1 MVKQHETF
9 ITAVRSQARRRP
21 DAPALVAGGRT
32 TGDRAAT
39 LKIT

>member
-9 ITAVRSQARRRP
+9 IAAVRSPARWRP

-32 TGDRAAT
+32 TGDRAAV
-39 LKIT
+39 LKIK